1 MIMKK
6 QYHFLVFLLLLITTI
21 GINKLSAQTVPTFEQ
36 TVDYIISNTKGR
48 VMYPGPLDAYSRVNG
63 YKLKD
68 IVIEKNG
75 RIKFIT
81 EQRNDYNDFTIIFN
95 VFDLVASTE
104 YPEGVIAKDFLVHF
118 NGLNVTSGY
127 GIVYATQNDAL
138 KVARAFRHLRTVCK
152 KPEIDL
158 FSQPITE
165 EKKTLSKAETIRYI
179 NKHILTGA
187 KFGLNCNECH
197 EMSYFDNGKITK
209 KYIGFSEYKI
219 STHELQ
225 SPSKYVI
232 RAEGGQ
238 CVKEDDYGVVW
249 GTEGACVSGLDITC
263 NFDLLKLIGFE
274 IIKVS
279 DEERRY
285 FSDKTSFLKLNF
297 EDASVSASIYLPN
310 INYNKPNFIWTSNSI
325 TFNIL
330 TENIEKTKKAFMHL
344 EKLIKEE
351 KKKEKEDDPFGN

>member
-1 MIMKK
+1 M
-6 QYHFLVFLLLLITTI
+6 
-21 GINKLSAQTVPTFEQ
+21 
-36 TVDYIISNTKGR
+36 
-48 VMYPGPLDAYSRVNG
+48 
-63 YKLKD
+63 
-68 IVIEKNG
+68 
-75 RIKFIT
+75 
-81 EQRNDYNDFTIIFN
+81 
-95 VFDLVASTE
+95 FDLVASTE

-209 KYIGFSEYKI
+209 KYIGFSKYKI

-238 CVKEDDYGVVW
+238 CVKKMIMVLSGV
-249 GTEGACVSGLDITC
+249 
-263 NFDLLKLIGFE
+263 LKE
-274 IIKVS
+274 P
-279 DEERRY
+279 
-285 FSDKTSFLKLNF
+285 
-297 EDASVSASIYLPN
+297 A
-310 INYNKPNFIWTSNSI
+310 
-325 TFNIL
+325 
-330 TENIEKTKKAFMHL
+330 
-344 EKLIKEE
+344 
-351 KKKEKEDDPFGN
+351 